1 MRFQHK
7 KFLVILLASFLLC
20 FSPSLIDFTALPASA
35 YIHQQTIIRENGSSI
50 DNLKDEAG
58 NVWELIVW
66 QEANQGDSDTYLRL
80 VGCPLF
86 QLDHNRPL
94 QFSDATHSPYR
105 GKVPS
110 ERWGGSPVRRK
121 AQDKGD
127 SVRRMYAHQDSDGD
141 RILFEAEDLY
151 LQKSPAFHVAKYSV
165 KDILPLLPTNETLNL
180 SFYLTGD
187 RHVHLEVPPEVI
199 AQWQKSSKIESKSD
213 RHNTPRKP
221 SFLLAQNIGTQLNRA
236 INSAIY

>member
-94 QFSDATHSPYR
+94 QFSD
-105 GKVPS
+105 
-110 ERWGGSPVRRK
+110 
-121 AQDKGD
+121 
-127 SVRRMYAHQDSDGD
+127 GD

-151 LQKSPAFHVAKYSV
+151 SQKSPAFHVAKYSV
-165 KDILPLLPTNETLNL
+165 KDIVPQLSTTETLGLAFN
-180 SFYLTGD
+180 LTGD
-187 RHVHLEVPPEVI
+187 RHVNIKLPSEVVR
-199 AQWQKSSKIESKSD
+199 QWQELAKIDPKGITHHVFD
-213 RHNTPRKP
+213 PLKKT
-221 SFLLAQNIGTQLNRA
+221 FLLA
-236 INSAIY
+236 